1 MHKIA
6 SKIKNF
12 MLAKKKESKLPT
24 MKGFFLVEKKRFKN
38 FYYSSSKGK
47 QNKNQFIFRFTH
59 QATMLTV
66 DDRKVGSSTLM
77 GAKEHDSLHLFN
89 RTLCRICCE

>member
-1 MHKIA
+1 M
-6 SKIKNF
+6 
-12 MLAKKKESKLPT
+12 T
-24 MKGFFLVEKKRFKN
+24 GFFLVEKKRFKN
-38 FYYSSSKGK
+38 FYYSSSEKKGK

-59 QATMLTV
+59 QVTMLTV
-66 DDRKVGSSTLM
+66 DDREVGSSTLM